1 MGVVS
6 GLPRVTQ
13 LSGRE
18 TNFCGLGADGRVCWG
33 WTGNGALLAANVTGL
48 TTRPSE
54 VVTP

>member
-18 TNFCGLGADGRVCWG
+18 TNFCGLGADRRVYWG